1 MKQTREIHTQKWKEL
16 RKNAEDEAKTVGENL
31 KEQRNKKL
39 TQRKRKCE
47 HLEEE
52 QDLRPQPKKSF
63 VEALTG
69 LMEEYT
75 NKKQQQQKKRG
86 RPPRRRKK
94 FFKQRKGTSKWT
106 KLCQKDMAPKQTLK
120 KRRACRMNR
129 NKLNQ
134 SLCMLYPHTLS
145 IYECTNTSSCN
156 QTDQN
161 HNTPTDNQELASYP
175 NQTNSD

>member
-16 RKNAEDEAKTVGENL
+16 RKNAEDEAKTVSENL

-75 NKKQQQQKKRG
+75 NKKQQQQKNEDAPREGGRSSSNRG
-86 RPPRRRKK
+86 KGPANGRSYVKKTWPPNRR
-94 FFKQRKGTSKWT
+94 
-106 KLCQKDMAPKQTLK
+106 
-120 KRRACRMNR
+120 
-129 NKLNQ
+129 
-134 SLCMLYPHTLS
+134 
-145 IYECTNTSSCN
+145 
-156 QTDQN
+156 
-161 HNTPTDNQELASYP
+161 
-175 NQTNSD
+175 